1 MSKVHLHSDSLPV
14 GGPHR
19 VVPLVE
25 FLRLIARAEVM
36 GLVES
41 SEEPHDVRERTLET
55 IRALEAAG
63 IGRARAAMLQ
73 LQDLDSQDELTLA
86 AVEALNADLEAC
98 PSPRGEW
105 PNLHSL
111 LGIDLLSN
119 LVGVSEAS
127 VRRYQRSERVTP
139 DDVAVRLHS
148 VALIVADL
156 AGGYNEFGI
165 RRWFQRKRTALD
177 GRSPQELLRGD
188 WDPGDPGPDQV
199 RHLAAQLVSGG
210 AT

>member
-1 MSKVHLHSDSLPV
+1 
-14 GGPHR
+14 
-19 VVPLVE
+19 
-25 FLRLIARAEVM
+25 M
-36 GLVES
+36 GLVEA
-41 SEEPHDVRERTLET
+41 SEEPHDVRERTLQT

-73 LQDLDSQDELTLA
+73 QQSLDSEDEPTLA
-86 AVEALNADLEAC
+86 AVEALNADLEGS
-98 PSPRGEW
+98 PSPKGEW

-111 LGIDLLSN
+111 LGTDLLSN

-127 VRRYQRSERVTP
+127 VRRYQRAERATP

-165 RRWFQRKRTALD
+165 RRWFQRKRKALD
-177 GRSPQELLRGD
+177 GHSPQELLAGG
-188 WDPGDPGPDQV
+188 WDPGDPGPEQV
-199 RHLAAQLVSGG
+199 RHLAAQLVGAG